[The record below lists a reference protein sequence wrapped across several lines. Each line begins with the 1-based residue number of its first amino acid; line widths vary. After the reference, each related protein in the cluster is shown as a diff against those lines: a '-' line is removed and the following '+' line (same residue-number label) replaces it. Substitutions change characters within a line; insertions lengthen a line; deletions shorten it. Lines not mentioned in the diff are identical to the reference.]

1 MSEMPLETL
10 IEATLFSSGKSMSV
24 EELSTVLGYDE
35 DEMLDCLGSLQAT
48 LRRRKGGALQLA
60 EVGDRW
66 ALEVKP
72 AIANHLPR
80 ETKTDMPP
88 KLLKAA
94 ALIAYH
100 QPMPQSRL
108 VNSLVRRPTITF
120 VNWLNWAWWIVAK
133 TATRGVWPPHAVFLN
148 PLVAP
153 YRPEKV
159 KAWFREQVHASGLL
173 DELGDRNEILREER
187 GGRDRSILATCCT
200 RRVNQVFRFPP
211 TMTQPAIGS
220 GGLRMHEVGR
230 RANRLR
236 RRQHLR

>member
-1 MSEMPLETL
+1 MSELPLETL

-24 EELSTVLGYDE
+24 AELCSALGYDE
-35 DEMLDCLGSLQAT
+35 DEMMDCLGSLQAT

-72 AIANHLPR
+72 TIATHLPR

-108 VNSLVRRPTITF
+108 VELLGQRPTIMS
-120 VNWLNWAWWIVAK
+120 VNS
-133 TATRGVWPPHAVFLN
+133 H
-148 PLVAP
+148 
-153 YRPEKV
+153 
-159 KAWFREQVHASGLL
+159 S
-173 DELGDRNEILREER
+173 
-187 GGRDRSILATCCT
+187 
-200 RRVNQVFRFPP
+200 
-211 TMTQPAIGS
+211 
-220 GGLRMHEVGR
+220 
-230 RANRLR
+230 
-236 RRQHLR
+236 

>member
-24 EELSTVLGYDE
+24 SELSEALGYDE
-35 DEMLDCLGSLQAT
+35 DEMLDALGSLQAT

-72 AIANHLPR
+72 AIASHLPKA
-80 ETKTDMPP
+80 TKTDMPP

-108 VNSLVRRPTITF
+108 VELLGQKAYDYVRELAQLGMVDRRKDGNTRR
-120 VNWLNWAWWIVAK
+120 L
-133 TATRGVWPPHAVFLN
+133 ATTRRFSEAFGCPHTD
-148 PLVAP
+148 
-153 YRPEKV
+153 RKKV
-159 KAWFREQVHASGLL
+159 KAWFREQVQASGLL
-173 DELGDRNEILREER
+173 DDLGANDVLREETEAE
-187 GGRDRSILATCCT
+187 GTVQTSLP
-200 RRVNQVFRFPP
+200 V
-211 TMTQPAIGS
+211 S
-220 GGLRMHEVGR
+220 EEE
-230 RANRLR
+230 
-236 RRQHLR
+236 

>member
-24 EELSTVLGYDE
+24 AELSEALGYDA

-72 AIANHLPR
+72 AIASLLPKD
-80 ETKTDMPP
+80 TKTDMPP

-108 VNSLVRRPTITF
+108 VELLGQKAYDYVRELAQLGMVDRRKDGNTRR
-120 VNWLNWAWWIVAK
+120 L
-133 TATRGVWPPHAVFLN
+133 ATTRRFSESFGCPHTD
-148 PLVAP
+148 
-153 YRPEKV
+153 RKKV
-159 KAWFREQVHASGLL
+159 RAWFREQVQASGLL
-173 DELGDRNEILREER
+173 DELGANDVLREESEQD
-187 GGRDRSILATCCT
+187 GTVQASLP
-200 RRVNQVFRFPP
+200 V
-211 TMTQPAIGS
+211 S
-220 GGLRMHEVGR
+220 EEE
-230 RANRLR
+230 
-236 RRQHLR
+236 

>member
-24 EELSTVLGYDE
+24 AELSEALGYDA

-72 AIANHLPR
+72 AIASLLPKD
-80 ETKTDMPP
+80 TKTDMPP

-108 VNSLVRRPTITF
+108 VELLGQKAYDYVRELAQLGMVDRRKDGNTRR
-120 VNWLNWAWWIVAK
+120 L
-133 TATRGVWPPHAVFLN
+133 ATTRRFSEAFGCPHTD
-148 PLVAP
+148 
-153 YRPEKV
+153 RKKV
-159 KAWFREQVHASGLL
+159 RAWFREQVQASGLL
-173 DELGDRNEILREER
+173 DELGANDVLREESEQD
-187 GGRDRSILATCCT
+187 GTVQASLP
-200 RRVNQVFRFPP
+200 V
-211 TMTQPAIGS
+211 S
-220 GGLRMHEVGR
+220 EEE
-230 RANRLR
+230 
-236 RRQHLR
+236 

>member
-108 VNSLVRRPTITF
+108 VELLGQKAYDYVRELAQLGMVPDHEQTLPQDRVRSHPTRQPAARTNSTLVLYDYIG
-120 VNWLNWAWWIVAK
+120 A
-133 TATRGVWPPHAVFLN
+133 TA
-148 PLVAP
+148 
-153 YRPEKV
+153 
-159 KAWFREQVHASGLL
+159 
-173 DELGDRNEILREER
+173 
-187 GGRDRSILATCCT
+187 
-200 RRVNQVFRFPP
+200 RRVQLG
-211 TMTQPAIGS
+211 PAS
-220 GGLRMHEVGR
+220 NAGGPLNG
-230 RANRLR
+230 
-236 RRQHLR
+236 